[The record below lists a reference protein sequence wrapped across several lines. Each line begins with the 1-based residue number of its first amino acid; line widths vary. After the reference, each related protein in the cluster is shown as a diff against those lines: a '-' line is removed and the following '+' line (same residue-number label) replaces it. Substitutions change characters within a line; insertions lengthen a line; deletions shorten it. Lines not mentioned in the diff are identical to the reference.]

1 MEKQKS
7 AAYLDESNVRG
18 YLVKP
23 PGGPAPLVVVFMEIW
38 GVNDHMRV
46 VGEKL
51 AGLGFAAFVLDF
63 YDGALFAPPDI
74 QGAAA
79 KFKAVGDEGVMDA
92 FGRAVGFFKA
102 RKDVAADRLGVMGFC
117 NGGRLAFLAA
127 TRYPH
132 DIGATISFYGG
143 GIDNPKDMLGRT
155 SILGNVPRLQAPL
168 LLCYGAQDTSIG
180 PDEHARVAESLS
192 RANKRYTMSVFPDV
206 GHAFMD
212 KAGPAE
218 ARATETGWRMTKN
231 FFTANL
237 AKGHA

>member
-1 MEKQKS
+1 MEKQNS

-92 FGRAVGFFKA
+92 FGRAVGFLK
-102 RKDVAADRLGVMGFC
+102 
-117 NGGRLAFLAA
+117 
-127 TRYPH
+127 
-132 DIGATISFYGG
+132 
-143 GIDNPKDMLGRT
+143 
-155 SILGNVPRLQAPL
+155 
-168 LLCYGAQDTSIG
+168 
-180 PDEHARVAESLS
+180 HARTWWPTGLASWDFATAVVWHSLPRHAIRTTSARPSLS
-192 RANKRYTMSVFPDV
+192 MA
-206 GHAFMD
+206 
-212 KAGPAE
+212 AE
-218 ARATETGWRMTKN
+218 
-231 FFTANL
+231 
-237 AKGHA
+237 